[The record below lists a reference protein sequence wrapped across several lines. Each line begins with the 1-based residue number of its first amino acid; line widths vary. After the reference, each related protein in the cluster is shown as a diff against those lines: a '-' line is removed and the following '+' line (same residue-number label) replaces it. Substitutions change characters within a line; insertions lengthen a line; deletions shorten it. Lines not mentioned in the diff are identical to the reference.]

1 MPKFAVVMSSYKT
14 VNVEADSDIEA
25 MAKADQQC
33 KNDKLTWF
41 PDFAEE
47 VVNGKATS

>member
-1 MPKFAVVMSSYKT
+1 MPKFEVVMSAYKT
-14 VNVEADSDIEA
+14 VSVKADNDIEA

-47 VVNGKATS
+47 VSNA